1 MVPGANLYWGIQVHF
16 WGGSVTA
23 VGRDYDYCDY
33 YSDDYVGVVI
43 WCFMLLSFVHAVAW
57 YSDVEYPATD
67 DDNGSDVGDSH

>member
-1 MVPGANLYWGIQVHF
+1 MVVIMLIVIIILMIIG
-16 WGGSVTA
+16 
-23 VGRDYDYCDY
+23 
-33 YSDDYVGVVI
+33 GVVI